1 MKYCNYEI
9 DVKVQNECD
18 YKYLSKNLVDGFCKM
33 LIDFNEGRILG
44 MMYMPAYW
52 CTVKLLFWVIKL
64 FVLNYTVD
72 GISISTWFLNC
83 GGNTDV
89 MKLFSSDWRSS

>member
-44 MMYMPAYW
+44 MMYMQAY
-52 CTVKLLFWVIKL
+52 
-64 FVLNYTVD
+64 
-72 GISISTWFLNC
+72 
-83 GGNTDV
+83 
-89 MKLFSSDWRSS
+89 